1 MKFRVSFAGI
11 LLLALS
17 LPLVLARPQKVRA
30 SRGGRAGVPTPIK
43 TIYPTFTTIAVPGAV
58 YTGAWA
64 INSAGEIVGNYGQN
78 DDVDSAGFLYKN
90 GKFKYFSNGP
100 VTVPTGIN
108 DSGLI
113 VGYNWP
119 VLDRRIPLQRE
130 DLHCAARRD

>member
-1 MKFRVSFAGI
+1 MKFRVSVASA

-17 LPLVLARPQKVRA
+17 LPLALTRPQEVRA
-30 SRGGRAGVPTPIK
+30 SGGDRLGVPPAIK